1 MVEEI
6 DSFMHSHGFKRHDYD
21 SCIYLKIGNGSI
33 IYLFIYLFIYVDDML
48 IVAKGKSEMVK
59 LKTRLSKEFEM
70 DLGAAKKKK
79 LVRKLLEIEN

>member
-1 MVEEI
+1 
-6 DSFMHSHGFKRHDYD
+6 
-21 SCIYLKIGNGSI
+21 
-33 IYLFIYLFIYVDDML
+33 ML

>member
-33 IYLFIYLFIYVDDML
+33 IYLFIYLFML
-48 IVAKGKSEMVK
+48 MIC
-59 LKTRLSKEFEM
+59 
-70 DLGAAKKKK
+70 
-79 LVRKLLEIEN
+79 